1 MQLKA
6 GYFTNGIETLKTS
19 DAMADKVDALLEQL
33 SYFEVDTD
41 IALLET
47 CDDAAVALVHNIVS
61 RGAPTYASQFV
72 EDILSTT
79 IGKTLKRI
87 ADNGTIYRDIQKQE
101 VKDMVFRALH
111 IIDPRIK
118 ATMEERP
125 EGDPKA
131 EMLYDY
137 ISGGAVLSQ
146 GDYIWQLADTHR
158 KYSDIFKYSKNFRR
172 HIDILAQDFAFINDD
187 CDLSFSAPYSSNTAD
202 SVAFLFD
209 TT

>member
-19 DAMADKVDALLEQL
+19 DSMAVKVDALLEQL
-33 SYFEVDTD
+33 SYFDVDTD

-87 ADNGTIYRDIQKQE
+87 ADNGTISREIQKQE

-118 ATMEERP
+118 ATMAVFKP
-125 EGDPKA
+125 T
-131 EMLYDY
+131 
-137 ISGGAVLSQ
+137 ISAL
-146 GDYIWQLADTHR
+146 
-158 KYSDIFKYSKNFRR
+158 
-172 HIDILAQDFAFINDD
+172 
-187 CDLSFSAPYSSNTAD
+187 P
-202 SVAFLFD
+202 FLPIEAR
-209 TT
+209 TWMA